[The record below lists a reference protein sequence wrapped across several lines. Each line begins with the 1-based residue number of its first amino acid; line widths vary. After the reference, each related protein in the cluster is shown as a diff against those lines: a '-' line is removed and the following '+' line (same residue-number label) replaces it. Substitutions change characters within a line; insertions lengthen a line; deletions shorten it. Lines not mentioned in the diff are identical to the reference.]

1 MMNPLLEAIRAGTA
15 PKMIKTAAARGALP
29 LPPEVL
35 LESQVILA
43 GDRDDSVRQA
53 ANEGLRDYA
62 TEDLVVILENKELP
76 ATVLKFCATFF
87 RDRAPVLEKI
97 ILNTATENETYA
109 MIAPVVSA
117 SLADLIITNQVRLI
131 ECPEIL
137 YRLRENPNLSPG
149 SLKRLDEIEKDF
161 FGAAPTAAMKAPAAP
176 LPEPGTL
183 PPPPEAP
190 ALEAAPPEAEEEEK
204 DSEPS
209 PEEVAYIEEVAGED
223 QEKLTLL
230 QRISKMPVSS
240 KIKAALIGNR
250 EVRCLL
256 VRDSNRL
263 VATTVMASPKITE
276 TEIELFSQLRNVNE
290 EVLRMIGNNREWT
303 KNIKIAKNL
312 VKNPRAPVNISMGL
326 LPRLTTL
333 DLKMLEKDKSV
344 PDCVRQQAKRL
355 ATKRLEAAGGAP
367 SGGH

>member
-43 GDRDDSVRQA
+43 GDRDDSIRQA
-53 ANEGLRDYA
+53 ATEGLRGYV
-62 TEDLVVILENKELP
+62 TEDLTVILENKELP
-76 ATVLKFCATFF
+76 AAVLRFCATFF

-97 ILNTATENETYA
+97 ILNTATENETYTL
-109 MIAPVVSA
+109 IAPIVSQ

-149 SLKRLDEIEKDF
+149 SLKRLEEIEKDF
-161 FGAAPTAAMKAPAAP
+161 FGAAPTAAVKAPAAP
-176 LPEPGTL
+176 LPEPETL
-183 PPPPEAP
+183 PPPPEA
-190 ALEAAPPEAEEEEK
+190 AFEAAPPEEEEERE
-204 DSEPS
+204 SEPS
-209 PEEVAYIEEVAGED
+209 PEEIAYIEEVAGED

-230 QRISKMPVSS
+230 QRVSKMPVSS
-240 KIKAALIGNR
+240 KIKAALVGNR
-250 EVRCLL
+250 ELRCLL

-312 VKNPRAPVNISMGL
+312 VKNPRAPVHISMGL

-355 ATKRLEAAGGAP
+355 ATKRLEAGGGAP